1 MTLNWS
7 VSSKN
12 MRPHTQ
18 LLEKLRMKVKKLE
31 KHLAH
36 FPPDAVH
43 LQVKLQKHLRKA
55 WFTASLTLNLPTGA
69 MSAEKSAEDPVPA
82 FDHAVKA
89 LLREIA
95 GLKSSLRGKDEWQR
109 AMRSAAIAAA
119 PRQALMAEAAP

>member
-1 MTLNWS
+1 
-7 VSSKN
+7 

-31 KHLAH
+31 KYLAH
-36 FPPDAVH
+36 FPADAVH

-69 MSAEKSAEDPVPA
+69 MSAQKSAEDPVPA
-82 FDHAVKA
+82 FDHAIKA

-95 GLKSSLRGKDEWQR
+95 GLKSSLRGKSDWQR
-109 AMRSAAIAAA
+109 VMRSAVLASGPGHTSLRAV
-119 PRQALMAEAAP
+119 

>member
-7 VSSKN
+7 LSSKH

-18 LLEKLRMKVKKLE
+18 LVEKLRMKVKKLE

-36 FPPDAVH
+36 FPADAVH
-43 LQVKLQKHLRKA
+43 LQINLQKQLRKT

-69 MSAEKSAEDPVPA
+69 MSAQKSAGDPVPA
-82 FDHAVKA
+82 FDHAIKA

-95 GLKSSLRGKDEWQR
+95 GLKSSLRGKSSWQR
-109 AMRSAAIAAA
+109 VMRSAVLASGPLRTPLRTA
-119 PRQALMAEAAP
+119 